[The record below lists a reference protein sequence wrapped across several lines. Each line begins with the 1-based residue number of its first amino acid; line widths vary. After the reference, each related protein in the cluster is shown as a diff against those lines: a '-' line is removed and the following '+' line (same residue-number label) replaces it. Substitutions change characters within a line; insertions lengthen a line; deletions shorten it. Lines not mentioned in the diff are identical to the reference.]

1 MWRSDNAVPTHSA
14 AVTLRGSLTM
24 GQRLPMGLTDPQ
36 EWGHGAMMNEEEG
49 AQRCPHHHSGERLL
63 SRETWQE
70 WLQGSEEP
78 RAFPTV

>member
-1 MWRSDNAVPTHSA
+1 
-14 AVTLRGSLTM
+14 
-24 GQRLPMGLTDPQ
+24 MGLTDPQ